1 MDHRRALRLAAT
13 GMVAEIR
20 ETAGPLE
27 GQPPSRALVSG
38 RSATPGYMHNAK
50 WAKPGGGGGG
60 NGTH

>member
-1 MDHRRALRLAAT
+1 
-13 GMVAEIR
+13 MVAEIR